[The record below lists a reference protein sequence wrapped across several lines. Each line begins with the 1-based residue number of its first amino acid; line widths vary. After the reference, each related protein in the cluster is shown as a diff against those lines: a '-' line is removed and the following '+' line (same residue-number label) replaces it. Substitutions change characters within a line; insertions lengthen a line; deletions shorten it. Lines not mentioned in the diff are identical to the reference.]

1 MHMENPMAVIHTDGI
16 LPILA
21 LENHEAVYRGVLGT
35 LVEMR
40 RCCIAS
46 E

>member
-1 MHMENPMAVIHTDGI
+1 MENPMAVIHTDGI

-21 LENHEAVYRGVLGT
+21 LGEHEAVFRKVFST
-35 LVEMR
+35 LVEIR
-40 RCCIAS
+40 RCCIVS